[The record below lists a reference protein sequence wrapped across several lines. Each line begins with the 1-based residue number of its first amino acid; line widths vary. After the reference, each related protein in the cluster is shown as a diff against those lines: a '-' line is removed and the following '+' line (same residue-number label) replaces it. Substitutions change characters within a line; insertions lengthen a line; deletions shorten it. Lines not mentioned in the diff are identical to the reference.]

1 MEGYSNKERR
11 VAMKNNIR
19 ARDLLRSDHAPF
31 WREGIP
37 GLMVT
42 DTANFRYPFYHTQAD
57 TIDKLD
63 FNFMTKACKATIA
76 TAIDYAR

>member
-1 MEGYSNKERR
+1 
-11 VAMKNNIR
+11 MKNNIR